1 MSVEVTVGP
10 PVLTI
15 NHGSTFMVTDPVG
28 EIAADSE
35 QGVFCA
41 DTRFVSVYRMFANG
55 TPWLLLTS
63 GTPTYYLARIH
74 LMNRAFK
81 TEDRRVPQGTLTM
94 TITRAVGEGIHEDLE
109 LTNYG
114 LEDVRFN
121 LEIVVRSDF
130 ADLFEVKAHEFIR
143 RGRIVTEWNDGAGEL
158 RTSYTNRD
166 FQRGFRYRFA
176 RSTSAPAY
184 ANGRI
189 TFDIA
194 LEPSA
199 TWRACGEYVLVEDA
213 TVRVPVRD
221 CAAAFSARHFDTLQE
236 EWLERAT
243 RLTSANEDLYRLY
256 RQSVEDMGAL
266 RLYDHDLAH
275 DVWLPAAGVPWFVT
289 IFGRDSLIVSLQN
302 MVVNPE
308 FVRGALK
315 RLGEL
320 QATEVD
326 DWRDAQ
332 PGKIPHELR
341 FGELA
346 HFHRV
351 PHTPY
356 YGTAD
361 ATPLYLIALHEAW
374 KWLGD
379 AELLRRYRD
388 VAFRCLEWIDR
399 HGDLDGDGFQEY
411 RTRSSQGYENMGW
424 KDAEDAVVYPDGRQ
438 VRQPK
443 ALCELQ
449 GYVFDA
455 WLRMAEVFDV
465 LDERD
470 RSAALRGKAAD
481 LQQRF
486 EQQFWC
492 EDLGFYAYGLD
503 PEKQPIRTIAS
514 NAGHL
519 LWSGIASRE
528 HAARVVARLLEPDM
542 WSGWG
547 IRTLSARNPAY
558 NPFSYQRG
566 SVWPHDNGIIALGF
580 KRYGFAGEAA
590 RVARDLSEAASHF
603 ASYRLPEL
611 YAGIE
616 RQPGRFPVQYVGA
629 NVPQAWAAGSVFHLL
644 QAIFGL
650 RADAP
655 AGRLL
660 IDPELPK
667 WLPDVTLR
675 GLAVGHARVDLRFW
689 REAETTRWD
698 ASVREG
704 QIGIE
709 RKPWCPWDIAMD
721 KQSDESARRHAA
733 T

>member
-1 MSVEVTVGP
+1 MSVEVSVGP
-10 PVLTI
+10 QVLTI
-15 NHGSTFMVTDPVG
+15 NHGSTFMVSDPMG
-28 EIAADSE
+28 EVIADSE
-35 QGVFCA
+35 QGVFCS
-41 DTRFVSVYRMFANG
+41 DTRFVSSYRMFANG

-74 LMNRAFK
+74 VMNRVFK
-81 TEDRRVPQGTLTM
+81 TEDGVVPEGTLAM
-94 TITRAVGEGIHEDLE
+94 TITRAVGEGIHEDIE
-109 LTNYG
+109 VVNYG
-114 LEDVRFN
+114 LQVVRFN
-121 LEIVVRSDF
+121 LEIAVRSDF
-130 ADLFEVKAHEFIR
+130 ADLFEVKAHEFVR
-143 RGRIVTEWNDGAGEL
+143 RGRIVTDWDDDAGEL
-158 RTSYTNRD
+158 RTSYTNRE
-166 FQRGFRYRFA
+166 FQREFRYRFA
-176 RSTSAPAY
+176 RSKVSPAY

-194 LEPSA
+194 LEPGA
-199 TWRACGEYVLVEDA
+199 TWHACGEYIFIHQGS
-213 TVRVPVRD
+213 VRAPLRN
-221 CAAAFSARHFDTLQE
+221 CADEGSVVHFDTPQQ
-236 EWLERAT
+236 EWLKRAT
-243 RLTSANEDLYRLY
+243 RLTSANEDIYRVY
-256 RQSVEDMGAL
+256 RQSVDDMGAL
-266 RLYDHDLAH
+266 RLYDHDFGP
-275 DVWLPAAGVPWFVT
+275 DMWVPAAGVPWFVT

-302 MVVNPE
+302 MLVDPD

-315 RLGEL
+315 KLGHL
-320 QATEVD
+320 QATEMD
-326 DWRDAQ
+326 DWRDAE

-346 HFHRV
+346 HFHQV

-379 AELLRRYRD
+379 AEVLHDYRD
-388 VAFRCLEWIDR
+388 VAVRCLEWIDR

-411 RTRSSQGYENMGW
+411 RTRSPKGYENMGW
-424 KDAEDAVVYPDGRQ
+424 KDAEDAVVYPDGRP

-443 ALCELQ
+443 AMCELQ

-465 LDERD
+465 LGERD
-470 RSAALRGKAAD
+470 RSAKLREKAVD
-481 LQQRF
+481 LQRRF
-486 EQQFWC
+486 EERFWC
-492 EDLGFYAYGLD
+492 EDVGFYAYGLD
-503 PEKQPIRTIAS
+503 PDKQPIRTITS

-519 LWSGIASRE
+519 LWSGLASRE
-528 HAARVVARLLEPDM
+528 HAARVVARLLESDM

-547 IRTLSARNPAY
+547 IRTLSAGNPAY

-580 KRYGFAGEAA
+580 KRYGFAAEAA
-590 RVARDLSEAASHF
+590 RVARDISEAASYF

-616 RQPGRFPVQYVGA
+616 RQPGRFPVQYLGA

-644 QAIFGL
+644 QAILGL

-667 WLPDVTLR
+667 WLPDVALH
-675 GLAVGHARVDLRFW
+675 GLAVGSARVDLRFW
-689 REAETTRWD
+689 REGEATRWD

-704 QIGIE
+704 QIGIDQE
-709 RKPWCPWDIAMD
+709 AWRPWDVVMGEQRLPI
-721 KQSDESARRHAA
+721 H
-733 T
+733 